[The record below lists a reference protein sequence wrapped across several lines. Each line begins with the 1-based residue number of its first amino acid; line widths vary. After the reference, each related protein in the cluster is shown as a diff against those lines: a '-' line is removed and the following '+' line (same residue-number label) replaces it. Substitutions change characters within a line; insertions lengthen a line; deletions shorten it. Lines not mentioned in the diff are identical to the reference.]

1 MFMKTFKSLIIAF
14 ILILCL
20 SVSAFAEDAIAVT
33 EMKNPSGTLLCV
45 AHGGAHGDAEPNSEE
60 AIDKAIE
67 LGADIVSIDVKKAV
81 GGMTAI
87 DNSEE
92 TDLEFFLLD
101 YNTRVV
107 LIINNAERYKKE
119 LYKILESTESFE
131 SVILRMECEFSEIAD
146 WYNSLKVKPMIICR
160 YSGNII
166 FNALSEAS
174 DNFDAKLPV
183 IEYASKNVNG
193 VIFNGLTLN
202 NYVYK
207 NYLSKGRKFISMTDK
222 TLCGG
227 RQDTI
232 QYWDELCSYGFN
244 MIETD
249 NAEGF
254 IKYRNNAKELYA
266 QLKSDYALAKKA
278 DTEKASATS
287 LKNYNAVMA
296 EVNELL
302 SKGIYSSDALDLAR
316 CDLNDVVEELSPSYG
331 NSKEGKLDF
340 SMGKISLVV
349 CAVIIFAIA
358 QIHILKKRK
367 KAG

>member
-1 MFMKTFKSLIIAF
+1 MKTFKALFITFLLIF
-14 ILILCL
+14 CL
-20 SVSAFAEDAIAVT
+20 SFSAFAEDAIAVS

-45 AHGGAHGDAEPNSEE
+45 AHGGAHAEAEINSEE

-81 GGMTAI
+81 GGLTAI

-101 YNTRVV
+101 YNSRVV
-107 LIINNAERYKKE
+107 LMINNAERYKKE
-119 LYKILESTESFE
+119 LYKILENTESFG

-166 FNALSEAS
+166 FSALSEAS

-183 IEYASKNVNG
+183 IEYASKNING
-193 VIFNGLTLN
+193 IIFNGLTLN

-222 TLCGG
+222 NLCGG

-232 QYWDELCSYGFN
+232 QYWDELCASGFN

-249 NAEGF
+249 NAETF
-254 IKYRNNAKELYA
+254 IKYRDNAKELYS
-266 QLKSDYALAKKA
+266 QLKADYELAKKA
-278 DTEKASATS
+278 DTSKAAAAN
-287 LKNYNAVMA
+287 LKNYKNIMS

-302 SKGIYSSDALDLAR
+302 SKGIYSADALDLAK
-316 CDLNDVVEELSPSYG
+316 CDLNTAVKELSPSYG

-340 SMGKISLVV
+340 SLGKISLVV
-349 CAVIIFAIA
+349 CAVFIFAMV
-358 QIHILKKRK
+358 QIHMLKKRK